1 MTLVSL
7 DIFAP
12 TDTNARVQNEK
23 DSEVD
28 FLVFRRQNKSLS
40 KELLCSICAALKIL
54 HTFSLSVFHAPAHF
68 YCFRSICRQNIFL
81 LWDALCVYKKRAC
94 CDSFPLSRRETRFS
108 SRTRAL
114 FSTYSLHQR
123 LVHRLYL
130 PLPERQTAATIGWC
144 DIEYSSRAV
153 GEWTS
158 KENFADLCQREE
170 HRRRAP
176 PVHLWSISYMFTPLL
191 IYYLAGDELWIC
203 HAWCLTSSSKNRF
216 SLHPGARNTETR
228 GKVFTV
234 LSYPITSYG

>member
-81 LWDALCVYKKRAC
+81 LWDALCVYKIRAC
-94 CDSFPLSRRETRFS
+94 CDSFPLSRRKTRFS

-123 LVHRLYL
+123 LVHRLFL

-144 DIEYSSRAV
+144 DIEYSQHSGWRV
-153 GEWTS
+153 DE
-158 KENFADLCQREE
+158 QREFRWFE
-170 HRRRAP
+170 PEGRAPQESSSSTPLVHFIYVHPVIDLLSRRRRALNLP
-176 PVHLWSISYMFTPLL
+176 RVMPNLL
-191 IYYLAGDELWIC
+191 FQEP
-203 HAWCLTSSSKNRF
+203 F
-216 SLHPGARNTETR
+216 
-228 GKVFTV
+228 F
-234 LSYPITSYG
+234 ITSWRS